1 VGLSKK
7 GREVFIMPLRQENR
21 KYTYAD
27 YIRWTERERWEIIDG
42 VPYMQAAPS
51 WEHQRILA
59 QLGRQFLNYFQGKPC
74 ETYLAPFDVM
84 LSEGN
89 EADEDI
95 ETTVQ
100 PDITVICDKSK
111 LKGTGYFGVPT
122 LVIEIL
128 SPSTAAFDKKFKMK
142 RYGRAGVKEVWII
155 DPSNKIVDVFKLV
168 GDGRYGQP
176 ETYSTEDKIVVSL
189 FPEFEIEL
197 NTVFSAV

>member
-142 RYGRAGVKEVWII
+142 RYGRVGVKEVWII

>member
-1 VGLSKK
+1 
-7 GREVFIMPLRQENR
+7 
-21 KYTYAD
+21 
-27 YIRWTERERWEIIDG
+27 
-42 VPYMQAAPS
+42 
-51 WEHQRILA
+51 
-59 QLGRQFLNYFQGKPC
+59 
-74 ETYLAPFDVM
+74 M

-142 RYGRAGVKEVWII
+142 RYGRAGVKEVWVI

-189 FPEFEIEL
+189 FPEFEVEL
-197 NTVFSAV
+197 NTVFNAV